1 MSEKTTDDYIL
12 RVEDIHKTYGDK
24 EVLKGVSFNVR
35 KGDTIVFIGPSG
47 TGKSTLLRCINQ
59 LTVPDS
65 GRVWLHDEE
74 VTNSGRKINRFR
86 QKIGMVFQNFYLF
99 DHLTAI
105 KNVEIALLKVKGMSP
120 EAARAAPPPH
130 TEDDP
135 AWMPAMPRGILI

>member
-74 VTNSGRKINRFR
+74 VTER
-86 QKIGMVFQNFYLF
+86 
-99 DHLTAI
+99 
-105 KNVEIALLKVKGMSP
+105 MS
-120 EAARAAPPPH
+120 
-130 TEDDP
+130 
-135 AWMPAMPRGILI
+135 